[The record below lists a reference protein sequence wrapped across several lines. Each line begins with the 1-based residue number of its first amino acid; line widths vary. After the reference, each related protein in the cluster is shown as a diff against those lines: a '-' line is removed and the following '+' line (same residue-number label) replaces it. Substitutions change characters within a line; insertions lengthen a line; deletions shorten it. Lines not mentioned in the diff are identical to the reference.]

1 MLAETEDLWTQQFA
15 AMGGTYQK
23 PMLVLFRE
31 AVESGCGVADSGV
44 GPFYC
49 PPDEGVFLDMTF
61 FDEMAAKLQ
70 AGGDFAHAYVV
81 AHEVGHHVQNR
92 LGISERVQQM
102 RQRVSEAEGNQLSV
116 RLELQADCF
125 AGIFGNYADKQGI
138 IEPGDFAEGMG
149 AASAIG
155 DDRLQRSSG
164 RMVIPDS
171 FTHGTSEQR
180 QRWLRRG
187 IETGSVRRLRHLQG
201 GRPLI
206 VHRHPV
212 PEAFAARAVV
222 KAADYRASY
231 DESIRDPEGFWAKV
245 AKRIDWYRF
254 PTRIKDVSFDPEDF
268 RIRWY
273 EDGELNVSVNCL
285 DRQLAERADKT
296 ALLFEGDDPAV
307 SRHVSYRQLYERSA
321 ASAMRCAGSA

>member
-1 MLAETEDLWTQQFA
+1 MRWEGRRQSGNIEDRRGMRVSRGGLVGGGLGTLAIALLVMFLGGDPTPVLQGAGNAPVQTTTEPYVETPEEKTRRAFVATMLAETEDLWTQQFA

-125 AGIFGNYADKQGI
+125 AGIFGNYADKQGM

-187 IETGSVRRLRHLQG
+187 IETGSFD
-201 GRPLI
+201 
-206 VHRHPV
+206 
-212 PEAFAARAVV
+212 ACDTF
-222 KAADYRASY
+222 KAAD
-231 DESIRDPEGFWAKV
+231 
-245 AKRIDWYRF
+245 
-254 PTRIKDVSFDPEDF
+254 
-268 RIRWY
+268 
-273 EDGELNVSVNCL
+273 L
-285 DRQLAERADKT
+285 
-296 ALLFEGDDPAV
+296 
-307 SRHVSYRQLYERSA
+307 
-321 ASAMRCAGSA
+321 

>member
-1 MLAETEDLWTQQFA
+1 MRWEGRRQSGNIEDRRGMRVSRGGLVGGGLGTLAIALLVMFLGGDPTPVLQGAGNAPVQTTTEPYVETPEEKTRRAFVATMLAETEDLWTQQFA

-92 LGISERVQQM
+92 LGISERVQQL

-125 AGIFGNYADKQGI
+125 AGIFGNYADKQGM

-187 IETGSVRRLRHLQG
+187 IETGSFD
-201 GRPLI
+201 
-206 VHRHPV
+206 
-212 PEAFAARAVV
+212 ACDTF
-222 KAADYRASY
+222 KAAD
-231 DESIRDPEGFWAKV
+231 
-245 AKRIDWYRF
+245 
-254 PTRIKDVSFDPEDF
+254 
-268 RIRWY
+268 
-273 EDGELNVSVNCL
+273 L
-285 DRQLAERADKT
+285 
-296 ALLFEGDDPAV
+296 
-307 SRHVSYRQLYERSA
+307 
-321 ASAMRCAGSA
+321 

>member
-1 MLAETEDLWTQQFA
+1 MRWEGRRQSGNIEDRRGMRVSRGGLVGGGLGTLAIALLVMFLGGDPTPVLQGAGNAPVQTTTEPYVETPEEKTRRDFVATMLAETEDLWTQQFA

-125 AGIFGNYADKQGI
+125 AGIFGNYADKQGM

-187 IETGSVRRLRHLQG
+187 IETGSFD
-201 GRPLI
+201 
-206 VHRHPV
+206 
-212 PEAFAARAVV
+212 ACDTF
-222 KAADYRASY
+222 KAAD
-231 DESIRDPEGFWAKV
+231 
-245 AKRIDWYRF
+245 
-254 PTRIKDVSFDPEDF
+254 
-268 RIRWY
+268 
-273 EDGELNVSVNCL
+273 L
-285 DRQLAERADKT
+285 
-296 ALLFEGDDPAV
+296 
-307 SRHVSYRQLYERSA
+307 
-321 ASAMRCAGSA
+321 